1 MSAGDVTQGY
11 RAENV
16 KALYDGPPGGYVFV
30 ERTDDEH
37 GDPTE
42 PKRVLWIKD
51 PAGHVGRCG
60 KHQVTEHE
68 DGTVT
73 VSPSIL
79 STTASHGHD
88 WHGFLERGVWREV

>member
-11 RAENV
+11 KAENV
-16 KALYDGPPGGYVFV
+16 KALYDGPPGGYVMV
-30 ERTDDEH
+30 SN
-37 GDPTE
+37 TE
-42 PKRVLWIKD
+42 TGNKVLWIKD
-51 PAGHVGRCG
+51 PAGHVGRCS
-60 KHQVTEHE
+60 KHEVTEHE

-79 STTASHGHD
+79 STQADHGHD